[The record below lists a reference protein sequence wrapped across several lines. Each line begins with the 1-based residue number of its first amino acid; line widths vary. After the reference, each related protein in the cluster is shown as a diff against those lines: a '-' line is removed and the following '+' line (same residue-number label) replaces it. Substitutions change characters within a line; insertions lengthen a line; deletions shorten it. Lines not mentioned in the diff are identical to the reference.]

1 MMSTA
6 FAQIPREVLA
16 AALKRVDIHLD
27 PGRLSFDKEA
37 ARAVTLIVQG
47 DDERWQSLR
56 QFFDA
61 EWQAPAVDAFP
72 VDPGELPVAAGLA
85 FADRLA
91 EIEPTGS
98 DPIKRD
104 VAGSKGMVM
113 VVDDS
118 VTMRLGMRDQ
128 LEREGYSVLL
138 AANAWDALGQLET
151 ASVENVPAMMFVDV
165 MMPRMNGFQLVH
177 LIQQQEALQG
187 VPIVMMTA
195 GVVQE
200 WAPQMAE
207 INATALVTKPL
218 DQVTVRRQLESN
230 LHGRL
235 VHG

>member
-1 MMSTA
+1 
-6 FAQIPREVLA
+6 
-16 AALKRVDIHLD
+16 
-27 PGRLSFDKEA
+27 
-37 ARAVTLIVQG
+37 
-47 DDERWQSLR
+47 
-56 QFFDA
+56 
-61 EWQAPAVDAFP
+61 
-72 VDPGELPVAAGLA
+72 
-85 FADRLA
+85 LA